1 MWKGRELL
9 GTVFVRW
16 RRKHE
21 SGSLVFAGYYP
32 GFVYATSLLSLC
44 LKLRIYLCHVIMEC
58 LVGEEPTTLVQIYL
72 NRLADQLIDFVVSF
86 VEQTSEF

>member
-21 SGSLVFAGYYP
+21 SGSLVLPGYYP
-32 GFVYATSLLSLC
+32 GLFVFATSLLSLC
-44 LKLRIYLCHVIMEC
+44 QNLGSHFTCHVIMDV
-58 LVGEEPTTLVQIYL
+58 LVGEEPTNLVQIL
-72 NRLADQLIDFVVSF
+72 PKSSCLS
-86 VEQTSEF
+86 SH